1 MLRGLAAFAVALLI
15 ASGAQ
20 ARGYNC
26 AVPAD
31 RPEGRWEMDPAL
43 PMQIIQD
50 IGAQKFNT
58 PDHRYKYRFCG
69 SVENGQQMIMVG
81 MILLKDTGPVCDAPE
96 NFAIFYDPK
105 ARTFGTPIP
114 GVTFCS
120 PPATAPAPATT
131 P

>member
-1 MLRGLAAFAVALLI
+1 MMLRGFAVFAVALVI

-31 RPEGRWEMDPAL
+31 RPEGRWDMDQAL
-43 PMQIIQD
+43 SMQVIHD
-50 IGAQKFNT
+50 IGDQRIGA
-58 PDHRYKYRFCG
+58 PAHHKYRFCG
-69 SVENGQQMIMVG
+69 SIENGQQLIMVG
-81 MILLKDTGPVCDAPE
+81 MILLKDSGPVCDAPE

-105 ARTFGTPIP
+105 ARTFGKPIP
-114 GVTFCS
+114 GATFCF
-120 PPATAPAPATT
+120 PPTPAPAPA